1 MFKFIFIISML
12 LPTVSAHE
20 IRVNALNDL
29 SLIEVNPAESL
40 AEVEQTD
47 DVYFDDTALI
57 AQNSFQLPNY
67 GYIILPYFSSSFLK
81 AHQTCFRSRAP
92 PKFI

>member
-29 SLIEVNPAESL
+29 NLIEVNPAESL
-40 AEVEQTD
+40 AEVEQAD
-47 DVYFDDTALI
+47 DLGFDDTALI
-57 AQNSFQLPNY
+57 AQSCFQLPTH

-81 AHQTCFRSRAP
+81 AHQTGFRSRAP